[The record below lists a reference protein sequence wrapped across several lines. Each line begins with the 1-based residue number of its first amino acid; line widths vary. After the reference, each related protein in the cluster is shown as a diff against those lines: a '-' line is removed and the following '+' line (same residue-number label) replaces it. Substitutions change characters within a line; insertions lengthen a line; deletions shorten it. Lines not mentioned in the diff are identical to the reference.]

1 MYFAESELII
11 NPDGS
16 IYHLH
21 LRPEEI
27 ADTIITVGDQDRV
40 AEVSKY
46 FDRIEF
52 KTHKREFVTHTGY
65 VGKKRISVLSTGIG
79 TDNIDIVWNELDALV
94 NIDFETR
101 VARPNKTSLQIIRI
115 GTSGSLQEDLP
126 VDSFLVSTGG
136 MGLDNLLHFYGGFE
150 RTGIAEALSLLVKQ
164 AGYPNVIPYYADADT
179 ELLEIF
185 AQQGF
190 ETGITASC
198 PGFYAPQGRQ
208 INFSLRGTPLSK
220 VLSGFRWN
228 NQRITNLEMETSAM
242 YGLSKILGHRSL
254 SCNAILANRVTNE
267 FSKEPQLVVDRL
279 IRIALERI
287 ELM

>member
-27 ADTIITVGDQDRV
+27 AHTIITVGDQDRV

-101 VARPNKTSLQIIRI
+101 VARPTKTSLQIIRI

-126 VDSFLVSTGG
+126 VDSFLMSTGG

-150 RTGIAEALSLLVKQ
+150 RTGIAEALYLLVQQ
-164 AGYPNVIPYYADADT
+164 AGYPNVIPYYADADP

-190 ETGITASC
+190 ATGITASC
-198 PGFYAPQGRQ
+198 PGFYAPQGRK
-208 INFSLRGTPLSK
+208 INYVLRGTPLSK

-254 SCNAILANRVTNE
+254 SCNAILANRMTNE

-279 IRIALERI
+279 IRTALERI